1 MALHSTSIHWAPE
14 KVVLGQVDTDQTCGP
29 SWSGR
34 PSGKLRSPHP
44 RLEGLPSFVSS
55 PQTQGS
61 PNLSLLGLLP
71 PRQVPLA
78 SQGPLQVPCPAEE
91 TRGALWCFW
100 PLGPWGRRAPGSPS
114 PGAQGRGFA
123 GPEGVRHRRPSPQH
137 AKAPPC
143 GICQV
148 PASLPG
154 PHRSPKSVK
163 GGLQR
168 ACHAPSPRGPAET
181 RFHTALTGGV
191 SSVGGR

>member
-1 MALHSTSIHWAPE
+1 MWPLLERAPVWEAALTTPPLGGAAHLCLIPADPGLPQPESPGPAAPQAGPPGLPRTPPGALSCRGD
-14 KVVLGQVDTDQTCGP
+14 KRSLVVL
-29 SWSGR
+29 
-34 PSGKLRSPHP
+34 
-44 RLEGLPSFVSS
+44 
-55 PQTQGS
+55 
-61 PNLSLLGLLP
+61 
-71 PRQVPLA
+71 LA
-78 SQGPLQVPCPAEE
+78 PGPLGQTG
-91 TRGALWCFW
+91 TRL
-100 PLGPWGRRAPGSPS
+100 PS